1 MKHFNFDNVSKALTS
16 KDSKG
21 NTFSLNRR
29 NFIVSGS
36 VLFAG
41 FSCPSIVPGALA
53 DTSKANSS
61 INAWISIHS
70 NGDIVVVSPNAEMG
84 QGTMTAIPLLAA
96 EELDAD
102 WTNVKVE
109 QVGPVSKEYGN
120 PIFGGIIHTVASL
133 TTAGLFDN
141 VRLAGAQARKY
152 LLEQSAELWNVPVS
166 ELSTQNSTVLHGSRS
181 ISYGDLIKKSKAGQ
195 KLPKVSLKDL
205 KKPSQYKLIGQE
217 IPRVDA
223 PQKVNGS
230 AEFGIDVR
238 VPGMVHASIIRSP
251 MHGAKPRN
259 FKDGNTDALKN
270 RISVIKLDYGV
281 AVVSEHLVDVLE
293 ARGAIEVEWDLPAR
307 AKKYDSATSLDNFA
321 KISKDKDLAGV
332 SWPGKAHVPWSSA
345 VKGDEKDFRNKIDSS
360 EFKNISATYTSEQ
373 TYHAQIEPMNAT
385 AKVAAS
391 GKKAEIWAPTQAV
404 SICTFAAAGILKT
417 SPQNITVNTTFL
429 GGGFGRRAQ
438 VDYVVDAVILSKITK
453 KPVKVI
459 WTREDDL
466 SGGAFKPSS
475 AINLT
480 AALSKTGEI
489 SAWKHRTV
497 AESPLNYYAKN
508 LLGKN
513 GEDIL
518 VMSGSEQLNYKIPNK
533 IAEHVI
539 QDNGTRLAA
548 WRGIGHGPNRFAS
561 ESFVDEIATATGKDP
576 AAYRLALANNPRA
589 KNVIKKVMEMSN
601 WGTQT
606 DGRSKGIAYS
616 DYNGSHSAG
625 VAEISLNRKTGK
637 ITVSRYYIA
646 VDPGLPLLPDNIKAQ
661 IESAVVYG
669 ISAALT
675 ERVSHSGGVVE
686 QSNFHDYEV
695 MRMADVPEIFIEIL
709 PFGERPS
716 AVGELGLPT
725 TAPAIANALFKMT
738 GKRVRHMPMNGET
751 VLEVLKS

>member
-1 MKHFNFDNVSKALTS
+1 MKYFKFDDVSREITS
-16 KDSKG
+16 KDPKG
-21 NTFSLNRR
+21 TSFFLNRR
-29 NFIVSGS
+29 SFIVTGS
-36 VLFAG
+36 ALFAG
-41 FSCPSIVPGALA
+41 FSCPGIVPYALA
-53 DTSKANSS
+53 DKGNANSP
-61 INAWISIHS
+61 INAWVSIHS
-70 NGDIVVVSPNAEMG
+70 NGDIVIVSPNAEMG

-102 WTNVKVE
+102 WANVRVE

-152 LLEQSAELWNVPVS
+152 LLEQTAEQWNVPVS
-166 ELSTQNSTVLHGSRS
+166 ELSTKNSNVFHGSRS
-181 ISYGDLIKKSKAGQ
+181 ISYGEIIKKSKSGQ
-195 KLPKVSLKDL
+195 ELPKISLKDL
-205 KKPSQYKLIGQE
+205 KKSSQYKLIGQN
-217 IPRVDA
+217 IPRVDV
-223 PQKVNGS
+223 PGKVDGS
-230 AEFGIDVR
+230 AEFGLDVR
-238 VPGMVHASIIRSP
+238 VPEMVHASIIRAP
-251 MHGAKPRN
+251 MHGGKPKG
-259 FKDGNTDALKN
+259 FKDSNTGALKN
-270 RISVIKLDYGV
+270 KISVIKLDYGV
-281 AVVSEHLVDVLE
+281 AVVSEHLVDVLA
-293 ARGAIEVEWDLPAR
+293 ARDAIDVEWDLPAR
-307 AKKYDSATSLDNFA
+307 AKKYDSAVSLADFV
-321 KISKDKDLAGV
+321 KISNDKGLSGIA
-332 SWPGKAHVPWSSA
+332 WPGKAHVPWGGA
-345 VKGDEKDFRNKIDSS
+345 VKGDEADFKNKINSD
-360 EFKNISATYTSEQ
+360 EFKNISATYTSEH

-385 AKVAAS
+385 ATVS
-391 GKKAEIWAPTQAV
+391 SDGKKAEIWAPTQAV

-417 SPQNITVNTTFL
+417 SPQNITVHTTFL

-466 SGGAFKPSS
+466 SAGAFKPSS

-480 AALSKTGEI
+480 AAIDKTGEI

-497 AESPLNYYAKN
+497 AESPLHYYAKS

-518 VMSGSEQLNYKIPNK
+518 VMSGAEQLNYKLPNQ

-561 ESFVDEIATATGKDP
+561 ESFIDEIASATGKDP
-576 AAYRLALANNPRA
+576 AAFRLSLANNARA
-589 KNVIKKVMEMSN
+589 KNVIKKVMKMAN
-601 WGTQT
+601 WGVQT

-625 VAEISLNRKTGK
+625 VAEITLDRKTGK

-646 VDPGLPLLPDNIKAQ
+646 VDPGLPILPDNINAQ
-661 IESAVVYG
+661 IEGAVIYG

-675 ERVSHSGGVVE
+675 ERVSHSGGIVE

-695 MRMADVPEIFIEIL
+695 LRMLDVPEIFIEIL
-709 PFGERPS
+709 PFGDRPS

-725 TAPAIANALFKMT
+725 TAPAIANALYQMT

-751 VLEVLKS
+751 VLEALKT